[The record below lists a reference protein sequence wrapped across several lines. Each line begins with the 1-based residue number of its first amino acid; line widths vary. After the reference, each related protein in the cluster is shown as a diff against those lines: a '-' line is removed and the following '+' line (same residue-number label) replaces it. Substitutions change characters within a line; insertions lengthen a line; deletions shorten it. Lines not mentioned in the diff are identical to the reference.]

1 MPLPTEAVALQFLE
15 IMHVTNGFFLYE
27 AKHNI
32 TNFKYNFDTLNFHHP
47 PPSPPPPPNL
57 ADLLAPGPRFKSVG
71 KLCADDTILSIT
83 SHYLQI
89 QTSNAQS

>member
-1 MPLPTEAVALQFLE
+1 MPRPTEAVALQFLE
-15 IMHVTNGFFLYE
+15 IMHATNGFFYME

-47 PPSPPPPPNL
+47 PPQNL

-71 KLCADDTILSIT
+71 KLCVDDTILSIT